1 MSKSSPRTIA
11 VNAPAPAQA
20 NAKAKAKA
28 TSSDIP
34 APRSS
39 KGAAGPKT
47 SRAPAPKIP
56 PKQSAAG
63 RRTKPEAPITA
74 IPVGS
79 AAAENTSAVHRGKLG
94 QVITLLE
101 QPDGVTLI
109 DLMAATGWQAHSV
122 RGALSTLKKRLGR
135 PLNSTLRSD
144 GLRHYRLDQA

>member
-1 MSKSSPRTIA
+1 
-11 VNAPAPAQA
+11 
-20 NAKAKAKA
+20 
-28 TSSDIP
+28 
-34 APRSS
+34 
-39 KGAAGPKT
+39 
-47 SRAPAPKIP
+47 
-56 PKQSAAG
+56 
-63 RRTKPEAPITA
+63 
-74 IPVGS
+74 
-79 AAAENTSAVHRGKLG
+79 VHRGKLG